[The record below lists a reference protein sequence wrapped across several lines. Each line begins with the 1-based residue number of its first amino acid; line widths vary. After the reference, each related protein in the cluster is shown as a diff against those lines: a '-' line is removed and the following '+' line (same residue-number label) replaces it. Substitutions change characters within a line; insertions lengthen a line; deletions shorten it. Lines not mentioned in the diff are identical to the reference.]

1 MTKDEITNRIEELRN
16 EIKHYESLI
25 VQIEYEIEDLECEL
39 ERQIDHDNG
48 DDIIIGDC
56 KDAQ

>member
-1 MTKDEITNRIEELRN
+1 MTKDEITNKIEELKD
-16 EIKHYESLI
+16 ELKHYESLV
-25 VQIEYEIEDLECEL
+25 VQIEYEIEDLENEL

-48 DDIIIGDC
+48 DDIIIGDS

>member
-16 EIKHYESLI
+16 EIKHYESPI
-25 VQIEYEIEDLECEL
+25 IQIEYDIEDLENKL
-39 ERQIDHDNG
+39 ERIIDHENG